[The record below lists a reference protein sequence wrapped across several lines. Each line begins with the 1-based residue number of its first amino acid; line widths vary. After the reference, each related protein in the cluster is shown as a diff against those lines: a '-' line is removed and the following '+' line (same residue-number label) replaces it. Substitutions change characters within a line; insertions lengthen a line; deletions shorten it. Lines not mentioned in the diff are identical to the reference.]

1 MQAKEESA
9 QAGLHLNIKK
19 TKIVTIEQIRNFNR
33 DNEGAEIVVSL
44 TLAHSS
50 VQMERQPRNQEKAE
64 TRKGSNAEVGK
75 ITKSKSVSLDAEAKI
90 IHAPVFPVVM
100 FRCESWTV
108 TKADRNDT
116 DSFEIMVSGESP
128 ADPRDLQRDGQ
139 VAPRA
144 N

>member
-90 IHAPVFPVVM
+90 IHTRVPGCHVQM
-100 FRCESWTV
+100 
-108 TKADRNDT
+108 
-116 DSFEIMVSGESP
+116 
-128 ADPRDLQRDGQ
+128 
-139 VAPRA
+139 
-144 N
+144 